1 MQQLTITLIVL
12 LGMIV
17 PVANSRMTRLFM
29 RIVPPMTMTGRV
41 ANDAPDGTMSG
52 QPQGRTIL
60 AHALSWLSPPKR
72 QFLRH
77 QVSQLRQP
85 QPGWRSEPGQPM
97 IAPAS
102 RQGLFFGSNDVS
114 RSDLGHG

>member
-17 PVANSRMTRLFM
+17 PVANSRMARLFM
-29 RIVPPMTMTGRV
+29 RIVPPMTMTGRM
-41 ANDAPDGTMSG
+41 ANEAPDGAMSG

-60 AHALSWLSPPKR
+60 AHALSWFSQPKR

-77 QVSQLRQP
+77 RLSQLRQP
-85 QPGWRSEPGQPM
+85 QPGWRCEPGQPM
-97 IAPAS
+97 IAPVT
-102 RQGLFFGSNDVS
+102 RRGFFLFTRGQ
-114 RSDLGHG
+114 